1 MILKLAS
8 MSPSSSLSG
17 RAKAQNIT
25 FVHEHYTMH
34 WTHSVANAK
43 PMFLGIGIGVS

>member
-1 MILKLAS
+1 